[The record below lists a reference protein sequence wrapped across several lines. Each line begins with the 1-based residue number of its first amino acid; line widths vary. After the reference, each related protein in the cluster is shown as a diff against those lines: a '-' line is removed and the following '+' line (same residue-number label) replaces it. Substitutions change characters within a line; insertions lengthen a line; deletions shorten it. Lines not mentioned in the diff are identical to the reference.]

1 MPPALREMQQVRLGL
16 PGGPE
21 GWPDPERRSCHAPCR
36 GGLHHSELRDKDP
49 KGETP
54 WESMG
59 DACSVMYFT
68 GCSVMYFNIKVDV
81 RIEPAWSGRFCEGSH
96 T

>member
-16 PGGPE
+16 LGGPE

-36 GGLHHSELRDKDP
+36 GGLHHSELRDKEP

-59 DACSVMYFT
+59 DA
-68 GCSVMYFNIKVDV
+68 CSVMYFNIKVDV